1 MSCTIEVKRKRVF
14 VVGGATFESRKE
26 AQEYL
31 EEYPYEYDGERY
43 RSKSGV
49 RNAIEYDKFLEI
61 TAAFRHITEVSFDW
75 HDGRIGR
82 DGKRRIGGAMGNLEF
97 LKKALQIAEK
107 YDRLMEPFKEDEE

>member
-14 VVGGATFESRKE
+14 IVGTATFENRKE

-31 EEYPYEYDGERY
+31 ERYPYEYDGERY
-43 RSKSGV
+43 MSKSGV
-49 RNAIEYDKFLEI
+49 RSAIAYDKFVEI
-61 TAAFRHITEVSFDW
+61 TEAFDSITGLSFDW

-82 DGKRRIGGAMGNLEF
+82 DGKRKIGNAMGNLEF

-107 YDRLMEPFKEDEE
+107 YDRLMEPFKE